1 MLPLWHARL
10 AEGDESELR
19 SLQAEISQAST
30 ALENLSGV
38 RTLGK
43 ITTWLAL
50 PVSAVELLLE
60 VPPFI
65 STTVTLAGFLG
76 WRKDDQVSK
85 KCHWASYGGT

>member
-1 MLPLWHARL
+1 
-10 AEGDESELR
+10 
-19 SLQAEISQAST
+19 LQAEISQAST

-50 PVSAVELLLE
+50 PVAAVELLFELLPI
-60 VPPFI
+60 VG
-65 STTVTLAGFLG
+65 TTVSLAGFLG

-85 KCHWASYGGT
+85 NYHWASDGGT